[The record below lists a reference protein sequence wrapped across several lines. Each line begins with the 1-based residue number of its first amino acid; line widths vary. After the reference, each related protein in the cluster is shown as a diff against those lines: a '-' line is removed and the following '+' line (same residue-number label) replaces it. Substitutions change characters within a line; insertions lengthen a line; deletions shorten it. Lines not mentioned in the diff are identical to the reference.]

1 MFRHFLPLCRSRKS
15 RSRTRYSISSVF
27 REKQRPSL
35 DCRAVQCY
43 SILKTVPTIL
53 ASPADIL
60 RGASST
66 PKNVCGGGYRDSRFE
81 NAQAR
86 RICELQ
92 DQPFLEYIIAWHLR
106 TNVQCFREVSM
117 IIFLDILDNWLS
129 ESRRWSVE
137 SIPDFT
143 KCPRSTTESTSNQG
157 QCLKSLEIF
166 KETFHVFR
174 GIQSKNWNKF
184 KTAMYLPLSR
194 FPATWSVITATKHS
208 VLRFLSG
215 FLAFI

>member
-1 MFRHFLPLCRSRKS
+1 MP
-15 RSRTRYSISSVF
+15 
-27 REKQRPSL
+27 
-35 DCRAVQCY
+35 A
-43 SILKTVPTIL
+43 IL

-86 RICELQ
+86 RICALQ

-143 KCPRSTTESTSNQG
+143 KCPRSMTESTSNQG

-174 GIQSKNWNKF
+174 GIESKNSWKWNKF
-184 KTAMYLPLSR
+184 KTAMYLPLSS